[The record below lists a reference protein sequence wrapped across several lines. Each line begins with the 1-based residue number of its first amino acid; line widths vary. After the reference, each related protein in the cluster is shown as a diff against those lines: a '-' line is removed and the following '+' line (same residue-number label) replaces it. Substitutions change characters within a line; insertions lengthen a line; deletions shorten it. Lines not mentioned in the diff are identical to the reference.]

1 MMTVQIK
8 EVQDKMEAEEVEAV
22 QIVEMDKE

>member
-8 EVQDKMEAEEVEAV
+8 EVQDKMEEEEVEAV

>member
-1 MMTVQIK
+1 MMMVQIK
-8 EVQDKMEAEEVEAV
+8 EARDKMVEEEMEAV

>member
-8 EVQDKMEAEEVEAV
+8 EVQDKMEGEEVEAV

>member
-1 MMTVQIK
+1 MTVQIK
-8 EVQDKMEAEEVEAV
+8 EVQDKMEGEEVEAV

>member
-8 EVQDKMEAEEVEAV
+8 EVQDKMEGEKVEAV

>member
-1 MMTVQIK
+1 MMMDQIK
-8 EVQDKMEAEEVEAV
+8 EAQDKMEEEEVEAV

>member
-1 MMTVQIK
+1 MMMVQIK
-8 EVQDKMEAEEVEAV
+8 EVQDKMEEEEVEAV